1 MTAPTPPTVDEIA
14 EQAAAMNA
22 GPAKPRA
29 AAQQRYEANYGVTE
43 AVSRLLQVCGAFAGS
58 DRPGQPDADEI
69 RRRLAFARKV
79 ISVGERR
86 LAALEGTVG
95 ESRHGHTPTTAARF
109 RRWAESLR

>member
-1 MTAPTPPTVDEIA
+1 MTAPTTDEIA

-43 AVSRLLQVCGAFAGS
+43 AVSRLLQVCGAFMGS
-58 DRPGQPDADEI
+58 GMPGQPDADEI
-69 RRRLAFARKV
+69 RRRLAYARKV
-79 ISVGERR
+79 IAIGERR
-86 LAALEGTVG
+86 LAELEASVG
-95 ESRHGHTPTTAARF
+95 ESRHGYTLTTAARF